1 MRNTT
6 PPKDFEIHVD
16 PSCLSDGSNTHEDT
30 IEQPAEEETS
40 KVQGDMSPERVS
52 SNQTVVHHDSWTEE
66 EIKAESPTDDV
77 GDVVEEN
84 ISTIGSEE
92 EHKENIPSPHTEPQK
107 ATVEDVPEQEDPQQ
121 SEQDREDEKERAARE
136 RQIDRIEAQIQAAAR
151 AVVAS
156 IEQDN
161 YRGQDSELSMQTDE
175 SYDRDGTELT
185 YDGTELTYE
194 MGTELTYGDE
204 TEATYESDHDNHS
217 KHEEVADPTY
227 GSQGHSDHEGGDT
240 SSHHDGDIDDDV
252 FSHSDR
258 SKRSSMNSDL
268 HSSDDNQKMLTSPV
282 VGEEAGSAN
291 EMDTISRVPSSSSYM
306 QTPTDLALR
315 TPSKI
320 LARPP
325 FRTPSSV
332 RAMQMSSPTQSVFA
346 SPRSTKRH
354 MPTVSRIGTPNSQY
368 SPSKRTPTRFKAKK
382 EPLVLLHVTV
392 LPLQWPYSHLM
403 SSPEVP
409 ESLQVVKE
417 SWRLLQE
424 KLGDTVL
431 ERGILLPH
439 PQDSYEVLEERLLEA
454 LELPVRPRAKIL
466 RCGHYMGPSDSEAPS
481 SDEDGDDDWTGET
494 KEERKW
500 CDICR
505 RDVRLETVG
514 DVGKGERRFRVK
526 IYASNGLMRAG
537 AWAAAWRE
545 MERVDVEL
553 EPFVEMHL
561 NAELE
566 HLALTT
572 QHEEVEQ
579 QRELDDGFEDEDIV
593 VEHVHD
599 HEAEKRREEEAR
611 LHEEEQRLHEDQMRK
626 QLAIEEE
633 LRQRM
638 VEEEEMM
645 QRKAMEEEMMQ
656 RKAMEEMMQRKAMEE
671 ERMNEIYG
679 MAEPSASRRT
689 SSRISVHD
697 DASLP
702 ELLLAAFKVAVRDSK
717 NVAIGVLS
725 VLVLLLA
732 LRPKSV
738 PESGRAEAVMEAPS
752 PAQVTTTVFK
762 EQPMPIVEPI
772 STVEQVVQ
780 MVSETPEQESIVPV
794 TTTVFREL
802 TITER
807 IPVPTSVNMG
817 SRENG
822 VADPCETQGKS
833 QKVVTGPIADEVA
846 STPEVAKIEEAVE
859 VSEPTI
865 EVENE
870 KVNSPSPL
878 DEDSVSMEE
887 AQIPFQEAPEKISTP
902 SLEPI
907 DLNISNESP
916 VTVDTEQLELEY
928 TNDHET
934 AT

>member
-6 PPKDFEIHVD
+6 PPKDFEIHID
-16 PSCLSDGSNTHEDT
+16 PSCLSDGSNTHDN
-30 IEQPAEEETS
+30 TS
-40 KVQGDMSPERVS
+40 EKSAKDASKIQGEMSPERVS
-52 SNQTVVHHDSWTEE
+52 SSQTVVHHDSWSEE
-66 EIKAESPTDDV
+66 EIKAESP
-77 GDVVEEN
+77 DVVEDN
-84 ISTIGSEE
+84 ISTEE
-92 EHKENIPSPHTEPQK
+92 EHKENVPSPHIEPHK
-107 ATVEDVPEQEDPQQ
+107 ATVEDVPEEEEDLQRQ
-121 SEQDREDEKERAARE
+121 AEQDKEDERERAARE

-161 YRGQDSELSMQTDE
+161 YRGGEDSELSMQTDE
-175 SYDRDGTELT
+175 SYDREGTEMT
-185 YDGTELTYE
+185 YDGTDLTYE

-217 KHEEVADPTY
+217 KDEEEADPTY
-227 GSQGHSDHEGGDT
+227 GSQTQSDREGGDT
-240 SSHHDGDIDDDV
+240 SSQHDGDIDDDV

-268 HSSDDNQKMLTSPV
+268 HSSDDNQKILTSPV

-291 EMDTISRVPSSSSYM
+291 ELDTISRVPSSSSYM
-306 QTPTDLALR
+306 QTPADLASR

-320 LARPP
+320 LSRPP

-346 SPRSTKRH
+346 SPRSAKRH

-368 SPSKRTPTRFKAKK
+368 SPTKRTPTRFKAKK

-403 SSPEVP
+403 SSPEIP
-409 ESLQVVKE
+409 TSLSTVKE

-481 SDEDGDDDWTGET
+481 SDEDGDDSWGGET
-494 KEERKW
+494 REERKW

-553 EPFVEMHL
+553 EPYVEMNL
-561 NAELE
+561 NGELE

-572 QHEEVEQ
+572 QHEEVIDE
-579 QRELDDGFEDEDIV
+579 QREVDDGFEDEDLVI
-593 VEHVHD
+593 EHVHD

-611 LHEEEQRLHEDQMRK
+611 RQDEETRLHDEEQMRK

-633 LRQRM
+633 LRQKM

-645 QRKAMEEEMMQ
+645 QRKAMEEEMMH
-656 RKAMEEMMQRKAMEE
+656 RKAIEE
-671 ERMNEIYG
+671 ERLNEIYG
-679 MAEPSASRRT
+679 TPEPSSRRS
-689 SSRISVHD
+689 SSRTSVHE

-738 PESGRAEAVMEAPS
+738 SESGRAEVIMEAPS
-752 PAQVTTTVFK
+752 PAAQVTTTIFQ
-762 EQPMPIVEPI
+762 EMPVAEIKPQSVIE
-772 STVEQVVQ
+772 SVVTT
-780 MVSETPEQESIVPV
+780 VSETPEQESLAPV

-802 TITER
+802 TVTER
-807 IPVPTSVNMG
+807 IPIPTSIG
-817 SRENG
+817 SFSDDTG
-822 VADPCETQGKS
+822 KVKGAGDPCETTVKE
-833 QKVVTGPIADEVA
+833 KTVEIPLVA
-846 STPEVAKIEEAVE
+846 AERDSLTEQSGSEESTNA
-859 VSEPTI
+859 SEPVAEI
-865 EVENE
+865 ETKIAEEDLPSTAEVDSFDSEELQFPLQEASE
-870 KVNSPSPL
+870 KGFSPPSEPLDVDIHDESPSIL
-878 DEDSVSMEE
+878 EAETGESDSPNTSE
-887 AQIPFQEAPEKISTP
+887 IPS
-902 SLEPI
+902 
-907 DLNISNESP
+907 
-916 VTVDTEQLELEY
+916 
-928 TNDHET
+928 
-934 AT
+934 